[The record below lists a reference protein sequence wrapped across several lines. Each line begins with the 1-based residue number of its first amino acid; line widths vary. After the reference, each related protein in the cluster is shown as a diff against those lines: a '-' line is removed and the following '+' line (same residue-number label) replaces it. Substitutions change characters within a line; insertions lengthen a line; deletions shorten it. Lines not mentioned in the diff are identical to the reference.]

1 MDEAI
6 REIKRALEIEPLSI
20 AMNANLAGAY
30 MYARQN
36 DLALAQ
42 ARKTLD
48 LEPNHITAL
57 TWLANIYD
65 SLGMYN
71 EAIAFSEE
79 SLKSYPSSGYYF
91 LIYSGYA
98 YAKTGRRVKA
108 EDTLKKLRDLEK
120 TEPVDPYEF
129 AVLYVGLGD
138 KDKAFV
144 ELEKTFNERGF
155 YVLFLRLD
163 PLLDPLRDD
172 PRFADLIKRVGL
184 PK

>member
-1 MDEAI
+1 MF
-6 REIKRALEIEPLSI
+6 
-20 AMNANLAGAY
+20 
-30 MYARQN
+30 ARQN

-42 ARKTLD
+42 ARKTFDLD
-48 LEPNHITAL
+48 PNHITARV
-57 TWLANIYD
+57 WLANIYD
-65 SLGMYN
+65 GLGMYN

-79 SLKSYPSSGYYF
+79 SLKSDPSSGYFF

-98 YAKTGRRVKA
+98 YAKTGRRDKA

-120 TEPVDPYEF
+120 TEPVDPYDL

-138 KDKAFV
+138 KGKAFV

-155 YVLFLRLD
+155 YVLFLRFD
-163 PLLDPLRDD
+163 PFMDPLRDD
-172 PRFADLIKRVGL
+172 PRFADLIKRIGL